1 MEGLHFMKGSN
12 PATVQKNKICKEK
25 LQKHKSTLNF
35 CNFFLFPKN
44 MRLPNIQNMKQK
56 TLVILSTGFT
66 YKQLSDKIG
75 DFSDWI
81 LARIPER
88 YKEFDSP
95 IKIAVVKTANFIEF
109 AKENSIMGIII
120 TGSHDMVTN
129 LNAPQK
135 KCFQFLKE
143 LLNKNKDLPVLG
155 ICYGHQLLAHL
166 LGGCAA
172 PKVNGA
178 EIGLKGIFFHRNNDE
193 LFEEY
198 SEQTIPFYCVH
209 YQCAEILPPGATLFA
224 ESQQETHH
232 AFRIRNCWGVQFH
245 PEFPMEAALYYEEEN
260 APADFKECRKHW
272 IETHFVNN
280 DLIGKFCQFAEGIV
294 R

>member
-1 MEGLHFMKGSN
+1 MKGAN
-12 PATVQKNKICKEK
+12 PATALKYKICKEN
-25 LQKHKSTLNF
+25 LQKRNF
-35 CNFFLFPKN
+35 SLKFFKLFLFPKN
-44 MRLPNIQNMKQK
+44 KWLPNIQNMKQK
-56 TLVILSTGFT
+56 TLVILSTGST
-66 YKQLSDKIG
+66 YKQLNDKIG

-88 YKEFDSP
+88 YKDSSSH
-95 IKIAVVKTANFIEF
+95 IKIAVVKTENFIKF
-109 AKENSIMGIII
+109 AQENTIAGIII
-120 TGSHDMVTN
+120 TGSHDMVTH
-129 LNAPQK
+129 LNAHQRE
-135 KCFQFLKE
+135 CFNFLKE
-143 LLNKNKDLPVLG
+143 LLNKDKELPVLG

-166 LGGCAA
+166 LGGRAA

-178 EIGLKGIFFHRNNDE
+178 EIGLKGIYFHKNSDE

-209 YQCAEILPPGATLFA
+209 YQYAEIIPPGATLFA
-224 ESQQETHH
+224 ESQMEPHH

-260 APADFKECRKHW
+260 SSADFKECRKHW

-280 DLIGKFCQFAEGIV
+280 DLIGKFSQFVAGRV
-294 R
+294 Q